1 MRERDKETDRER
13 EEREREG
20 ERGKE
25 RERGRNKVRLE
36 VRSKRV
42 KRHTDK
48 EIQKVSLLLEIYVML
63 ANSLCPM
70 VLEILKGLHV
80 RGD

>member
-1 MRERDKETDRER
+1 M
-13 EEREREG
+13 
-20 ERGKE
+20 
-25 RERGRNKVRLE
+25 RLE

-42 KRHTDK
+42 KRQTDK